1 MRTFNLFIS
10 HSWSY
15 SDSYVNLVRLL
26 RARGYFSF
34 RNYSVPRN
42 DPIHDAG
49 TEAQLRR
56 AIHNKMSPC
65 SVVIIMAGVYAT
77 HSKWINIEIELAQE
91 GFRNP
96 KPILAIRPRGNRRIS
111 TAVSEAADEIVSW
124 NTESV
129 VKAIRGLA

>member
-15 SDSYVNLVRLL
+15 SDSYVRLVRLL

-34 RNYSVPRN
+34 KDYSVPMT

-49 TEAQLRR
+49 TDAQLRR
-56 AIHNKMSPC
+56 AIQNKMSPC
-65 SVVIIMAGVYAT
+65 SVVIILAGIYASY
-77 HSKWINIEIELAQE
+77 SKWINIEIELAQD
-91 GFRNP
+91 GFRKP
-96 KPILAIRPRGNRRIS
+96 KPILAIRPWGNRRIS
-111 TAVSEAADEIVSW
+111 SVVSEAADDIVSW

-129 VKAIRGLA
+129 VEAIRELA